1 MNKNQKDEQRLQEDL
16 ALSRG
21 LVWVGIA
28 IVLELLLLLV
38 NKYYI
43 NIYTTAES
51 IAAAYA
57 VLNGM
62 KVVRIAGLASV
73 AVCGV
78 WAVMK
83 VKKGEENRIPV
94 MLALISAILVFC
106 CHVIMKFQ
114 DSGIHMLYMLVPA
127 LAALALV
134 YYLYQK
140 DFFCCAALSGMG
152 VVALWLIR
160 HGANDAFTV
169 YGFLILM
176 GIVLVLGAVIL
187 GGVRQT
193 GGELTIMSRKIRV
206 LPEDANYLILL
217 VTAVINIAVV
227 AAAMLMGGI
236 LAYYLL
242 YVMIAYLFGLLVYYT
257 VKMM

>member
-1 MNKNQKDEQRLQEDL
+1 MNKNQKDEQRLQEDI

-38 NKYYI
+38 NKYYV
-43 NIYTTAES
+43 NVYTTVES
-51 IAAAYA
+51 VEMALMVLNILEAVRVIGVGAAAA
-57 VLNGM
+57 FGIWGIL
-62 KVVRIAGLASV
+62 KF
-73 AVCGV
+73 
-78 WAVMK
+78 
-83 VKKGEENRIPV
+83 KKGKECQIPV
-94 MLALISAILVFC
+94 MLMLISGILVFSS
-106 CHVIMKFQ
+106 HVIMNFQ
-114 DSGIHMLYMLVPA
+114 GTGVHMLYMLIPA

-140 DFFCCAALSGMG
+140 DFFYSAALCGMG

-160 HGANDAFTV
+160 HGANTAYTV
-169 YGFLILM
+169 YAYLAAM
-176 GIVLVLGAVIL
+176 GLVLVAGAVIL

-193 GGELTIMSRKIRV
+193 DGALTLMGQKIRI

-217 VTAVINIAVV
+217 VTAVVNIAVV

>member
-1 MNKNQKDEQRLQEDL
+1 MNKNRNDEQRHQEDI

-21 LVWVGIA
+21 LVWVGVA
-28 IVLELLLLLV
+28 VVLELLLLLV

-57 VLNGM
+57 VLNVL
-62 KVVRIAGLASV
+62 KVVRIAGLAAA

-78 WAVMK
+78 WAAMK
-83 VKKGEENRIPV
+83 FKKNEDSRIPV

-106 CHVIMKFQ
+106 CHVIMNFQ
-114 DSGIHMLYMLVPA
+114 GAGVHMLYMLVPA

-160 HGANDAFTV
+160 HGVNNAFTV

-176 GIVLVLGAVIL
+176 GVVLVLGAVIL

-193 GGELTIMSRKIRV
+193 DGELAVAGRKVRV
-206 LPEDANYLILL
+206 LPDDANYLVLL
-217 VTAVINIAVV
+217 ATAVVNIAVV
-227 AAAMLMGGI
+227 AAAMLMGGTI
-236 LAYYLL
+236 AYYLL